1 MAEMTSAQLT
11 EYLKQ
16 VSSLET
22 SVYKQTEI
30 QKQAMNDLSMPIV
43 YKKQIEKPPRQHIT
57 APTAPTFAFSDVGN
71 YPIANG
77 IALLALL
84 SGFVCGILFEGEGF
98 IAYLI
103 CLAVAVATMLVSLFR
118 ALLEYRKNVREYP
131 AKLVKYNQAC
141 EKNAR
146 EYEEALLEYKYQS
159 MIAEKQFAA
168 ETSAAHYVYQ
178 LASDEVAK
186 LDGPLQETKTLLEQ
200 IYSADIIF
208 QKYRNMVAMCTM
220 YEYFASGRCTELVG
234 PTGAYNLYEAELR
247 QNLIINQLELV
258 NENIEQV
265 KQNQFVLYQ
274 SISETN
280 QLLSGVSADIKGIL
294 SMSADIAASSRITAF
309 CSQVT
314 AANAQAQTYLAIMD

>member
-43 YKKQIEKPPRQHIT
+43 YKEQIEKPSRQRIP
-57 APTAPTFAFSDVGN
+57 APAAPTFAFSDVGN
-71 YPIANG
+71 YPIANV
-77 IALLALL
+77 IALVAFL
-84 SGFVCGILFEGEGF
+84 SGFVQVILFEGF
-98 IAYLI
+98 ITYFI

-131 AKLVKYNQAC
+131 AKLVKYNQEC
-141 EKNAR
+141 EKVDR
-146 EYEEALLEYKYQS
+146 EYKEALLQYKHQS

-168 ETSAAHYVYQ
+168 ERSAAHHAYQ

-186 LDGPLQETKTLLEQ
+186 LDGPLQETKKLLEQ

-274 SISETN
+274 SIYETN